1 MLQQQKSIR
10 GEKMNSKQKPDAVL
24 DRMGPNSKGFT
35 LVEII
40 VILAVISILVAI
52 LTPTVLKYIDEARG
66 DRAGEDVKSISA
78 MINDLIKDT
87 GKYPGNK
94 LESGNTFLCSTG
106 NVGLSGQTWGTTA
119 NCEDLANHLVVNNP
133 GDTASTGDNYP
144 STGKFRWKGPYITN
158 LSEDPW
164 GNGYQ
169 INASTLVGGNTSV
182 TWVISAGPDGTFQ
195 TSVTSTSLSGDD
207 LGVRIK

>member
-1 MLQQQKSIR
+1 MIVKSHLRKGILSDFR
-10 GEKMNSKQKPDAVL
+10 SP
-24 DRMGPNSKGFT
+24 PHGFT

-52 LTPTVLKYIDEARG
+52 LTPTVLKYISEAQS
-66 DRAGEDVKSISA
+66 DRAQKDVTMINA

-87 GKYPGNK
+87 GQYPGAK
-94 LESGNTFLCSTG
+94 LDTTPTANTFLCGPG
-106 NVGLSGQTWGTTA
+106 NVGLAGQTWGTAA
-119 NCEDLANHLVVNNP
+119 NCETLANHLAINSP
-133 GDTASTGDNYP
+133 GTAATTDDYP

-207 LGVRIK
+207 VGVRIK